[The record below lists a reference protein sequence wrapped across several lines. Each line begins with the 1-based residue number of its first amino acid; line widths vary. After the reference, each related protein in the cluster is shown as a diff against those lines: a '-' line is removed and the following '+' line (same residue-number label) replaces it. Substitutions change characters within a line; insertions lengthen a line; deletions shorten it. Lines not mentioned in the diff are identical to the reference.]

1 MGDQED
7 VINGG
12 EPGDPMNVLSP
23 VEALR
28 GDIIELFRLAITQL
42 RADMLN
48 GSVAQRNQAV
58 RTVIPYLIRTIE
70 RDEEQDELAELRRNM
85 SSLLAEIR
93 DK

>member
-7 VINGG
+7 LT
-12 EPGDPMNVLSP
+12 VLST
-23 VEALR
+23 VDGLR
-28 GDIIELFRLAITQL
+28 ADIIELFRLAIAQL

-70 RDEEQDELAELRRNM
+70 RDEEQDELAALRDNM
-85 SSLLAEIR
+85 NSLLAELR
-93 DK
+93 DHPSS